1 MDSIVAEIA
10 KKCRMSEERYVR
22 RLAAKRSTYRDF
34 INALRAMLLLDP
46 LYTETKHR
54 INYKKSNDA
63 DL

>member
-1 MDSIVAEIA
+1 MDSTVAEIA
-10 KKCRMSEERYVR
+10 KKCRMSEERYVH

-46 LYTETKHR
+46 LYAETKHR
-54 INYKKSNDA
+54 SSYKKSTNA